1 MRKPFRERLFKA
13 QIQGGDVY
21 GPKRG
26 EKSLTAFKWVM
37 RTCPGSSKSCLGV
50 GSPSLRVGVV
60 SFAMTGWDQR
70 GDKPCRAA
78 QSHSHKAGIMLL
90 AHSLSFVF
98 DLSLQSA
105 K

>member
-1 MRKPFRERLFKA
+1 M
-13 QIQGGDVY
+13 
-21 GPKRG
+21 
-26 EKSLTAFKWVM
+26 
-37 RTCPGSSKSCLGV
+37 